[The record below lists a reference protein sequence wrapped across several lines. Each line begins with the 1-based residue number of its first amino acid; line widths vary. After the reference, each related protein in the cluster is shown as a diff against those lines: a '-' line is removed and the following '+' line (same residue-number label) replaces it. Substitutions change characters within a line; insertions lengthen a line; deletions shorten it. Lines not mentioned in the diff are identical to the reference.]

1 MFLSWNY
8 FLSRIRE
15 LRERDTEELHLRCEE
30 CEEGKSEFFPH
41 QFHKN
46 SKKGDPNE
54 DTKWQILKY
63 SKFLIGRNLI
73 ERKRKKKSHQKT

>member
-1 MFLSWNY
+1 
-8 FLSRIRE
+8 LSRIRE
-15 LRERDTEELHLRCEE
+15 LRERDTEELHLRCKDRED
-30 CEEGKSEFFPH
+30 GKSQIFPL

-54 DTKWQILKY
+54 DPKWQILKY